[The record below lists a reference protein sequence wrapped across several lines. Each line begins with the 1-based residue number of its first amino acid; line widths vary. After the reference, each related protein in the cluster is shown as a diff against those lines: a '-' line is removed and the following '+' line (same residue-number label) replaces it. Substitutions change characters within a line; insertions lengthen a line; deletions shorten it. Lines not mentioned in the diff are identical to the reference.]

1 MNTPNNT
8 ERVVVVGAGYAG
20 TLAAVRI
27 AYSAGRR
34 ADVTLVSPDGVLTQ
48 RLRMHQIAT
57 GQRIA
62 APDLNRLTGRRVT
75 VARGWATEVD
85 VDGGRVRLADGPR
98 TAALP
103 FDRLVLTTGSTV
115 RVDDTPGA
123 ATHAHT
129 LSNPRS
135 ANRLLA
141 AWRALPEGAVVAVG
155 GGGLTGIETA
165 TELADARP
173 DLTVRLVTAG
183 RLGSWMSDAGREYLW
198 TALRRLDVQVRD
210 GAGVTAVDRDRFWL
224 DDGADVPFDLAVWC
238 GGFVASPLAADAGL
252 ATDDRGSVRTDT
264 TLRSVSH
271 PRVVAA
277 GDAVAP
283 PPLPNGASYQM
294 TCQAGLPAA
303 AHAADTVVAELRG
316 ATPRPFD
323 FGFIHRPIS
332 LGRGDG
338 LIQFMHRDDTPAPR
352 VLTGRAAALYKNVIS
367 YSPIPSIRGVRYAP
381 GMLRWPGARAT
392 ASGGTPADAAS

>member
-1 MNTPNNT
+1 MNA
-8 ERVVVVGAGYAG
+8 ERIVVVGAGYTG

-27 AYSAGRR
+27 AYRAGRR

-57 GQRIA
+57 GQRVA
-62 APDLNRLTGRRVT
+62 APDLDRLTGRRVT
-75 VARGWATEVD
+75 VARGWATELD
-85 VDGGRVRLADGPR
+85 LDGGRVRLADGPR
-98 TAALP
+98 TAELP
-103 FDRLVLTTGSTV
+103 FDRLVVTTGSTV
-115 RVDDTPGA
+115 RVDGTPGA
-123 ATHAHT
+123 AAHAHT
-129 LSNPRS
+129 LSNPQS
-135 ANRLLA
+135 ARRLLE

-155 GGGLTGIETA
+155 GGGLTGIETV

-173 DLTVRLVTAG
+173 DLTMRLVTAG
-183 RLGSWMSDAGREYLW
+183 RLGSWMSDAGRTYLR
-198 TALRRLDVQVRD
+198 TALRRLGVGVTD
-210 GAGVTAVDRDRFWL
+210 GAAITAVDHDRFWL

-252 ATDDRGSVRTDT
+252 ATDERGSVRTDS

-271 PRVVAA
+271 PRVLAA

-283 PPLPNGASYQM
+283 PPLPNGAAYQM

-316 ATPRPFD
+316 RTPRPFD
-323 FGFIHRPIS
+323 FGFIHRPVS

-338 LIQFMHRDDTPAPR
+338 LIQFMHRDDTPKER
-352 VLTGRAAALYKNVIS
+352 VLTGRAAALYKNVVS
-367 YSPIPSIRGVRYAP
+367 ASPIPGIRSEHRMP
-381 GMLRWPGARAT
+381 GMLRFPGA
-392 ASGGTPADAAS
+392 GVPARETNSADLAG